1 MKSLLFA
8 FLSLSAFAALP
19 AFSGEMRDAP
29 TSAELTERLRASQQ
43 ADPMRNLQIVDDKD
57 PSEASRP
64 ADLMATSEILCYNGL
79 ATLVPKGSLLAIPA
93 HLKDRTQFAD
103 GARIVPWQEFFSA
116 NRDWLSTSEITLE
129 QASGTQPLGE
139 SLVKSLAESRVIHV
153 AVLQQGPISVN
164 PHQPAAGPAAAPSQ
178 P

>member
-1 MKSLLFA
+1 MKALLLSI
-8 FLSLSAFAALP
+8 LSLAALP
-19 AFSGEMRDAP
+19 VLPALSGEMRDAP

-43 ADPMRNLQIVDDKD
+43 ADPMKDLQIVDDKD

-79 ATLVPKGSLLAIPA
+79 ATLVPKGSLLAIPE
-93 HLKDRTQFAD
+93 HLKDRTRFTD
-103 GARIVPWQEFFSA
+103 GARIVTWQEFFSA
-116 NRDWLSTSEITLE
+116 NRDWLGTSEITLE

-139 SLVKSLAESRVIHV
+139 TLVKSLAESRVIQI

-164 PHQPAAGPAAAPSQ
+164 PHQPPATTASPQ